1 MSKKTETKQ
10 TKKVVITRTRSGIG
24 AKQNHRETL
33 RSLGLKKI
41 GDSVERELDA
51 ITEGMVRTVAHM
63 VVVEEAK

>member
-1 MSKKTETKQ
+1 MSKKSETQ
-10 TKKVVITRTRSGIG
+10 TKRVVITRTRSGIG
-24 AKQNHRETL
+24 AKKNHRETL

-41 GDSVERELDA
+41 GDCVERELDA